1 MLDELERRVVRRPGL
16 GPDGLGLVPELL
28 GPPGVAGVIGAEGGL
43 EQLAVSGGQVG
54 GGFPDQVGEL
64 AAAGGQPVQRGGVDV
79 GTQEQAVIGAG
90 QAKWRS
96 RISELSECLGRERW
110 FFFDLAPLG
119 GCHG

>member
-1 MLDELERRVVRRPGL
+1 MHIDNTYLTNRTL
-16 GPDGLGLVPELL
+16 GQ
-28 GPPGVAGVIGAEGGL
+28 A
-43 EQLAVSGGQVG
+43 
-54 GGFPDQVGEL
+54 DQPAAAKS

-79 GTQEQAVIGAG
+79 GAQGQAVIGAG